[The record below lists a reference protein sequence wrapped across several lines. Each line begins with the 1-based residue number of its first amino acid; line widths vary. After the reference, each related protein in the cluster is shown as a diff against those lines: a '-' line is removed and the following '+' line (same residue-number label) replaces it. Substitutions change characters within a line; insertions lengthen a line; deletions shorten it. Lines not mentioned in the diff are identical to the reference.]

1 MSAPV
6 LAAELRFRPA
16 ADPARWRDVVGAVT
30 GVALGTGPIDVTT
43 LSDVTERE
51 PRPWTAAEQD
61 RIAAGLAGDPPASY
75 LILTA
80 DDRVHALL
88 ARDAE
93 QVKVSLRVRAPG
105 EPPVAWLRRVVEAL
119 ELDAV
124 PEMAMLFDPESAD
137 DRLTEEGLSGLT
149 VLPPVL
155 YLSGPALTVAGG
167 EQRLRQAPGEAVP
180 ISGGVA
186 LAVGDPLAPATGAEA
201 ERLDA
206 AAEHLGIS
214 PDLPLSTA

>member
-1 MSAPV
+1 MSASV

-16 ADPARWRDVVGAVT
+16 ADPARWRGVVAAVT
-30 GVALGTGPIDVTT
+30 GVALGAEPAEVTT
-43 LSDVTERE
+43 LSDVAERE
-51 PRPWTAAEQD
+51 PRPWTAAEPD
-61 RIAAGLAGDPPASY
+61 RIAAGLAGDPPTSY

-80 DDRVHALL
+80 DDSVHALL

-93 QVKVSLRVRAPG
+93 QVKASLRVRAPG

-119 ELDAV
+119 EPDAL

-137 DRLTEEGLSGLT
+137 DRLTREGLSGLT
-149 VLPPVL
+149 AVPPVL

-167 EQRLRQAPGEAVP
+167 EQRLREAPGEAVP

-186 LAVGDPLAPATGAEA
+186 LALRDPLAPMTGEESA
-201 ERLDA
+201 RLDA

-214 PDLPLSTA
+214 PELPLSTA

>member
-16 ADPARWRDVVGAVT
+16 ADAARWRAVVAAVA
-30 GVALGTGPIDVTT
+30 GVALGTGPTDVTT
-43 LSDVTERE
+43 LSDVAEVE
-51 PRPWTAAEQD
+51 PRPWTAAEPD
-61 RIAAGLAGDPPASY
+61 RIALGLAGDPPTSY

-80 DDRVHALL
+80 DDGVHALL

-93 QVKVSLRVRAPG
+93 QVKVSLRVRAPA
-105 EPPVAWLRRVVEAL
+105 EPPVGWLRRVVEAL
-119 ELDAV
+119 EPDAV
-124 PEMAMLFDPESAD
+124 PEMAMLFDPDSAD

-149 VLPPVL
+149 VVPPVL

-167 EQRLRQAPGEAVP
+167 EARLREAPGEAVP
-180 ISGGVA
+180 IADGVA
-186 LAVGDPLAPATGAEA
+186 LALGDPLAPATGAESA
-201 ERLDA
+201 RLDA

-214 PDLPLSTA
+214 PELPLSTA